1 MQKKENFGFKTV
13 GNNTENHSFIFPYI
27 FEITVASPSISIK
40 IVLDVAIV
48 GYDYT
53 TKKFNLHWED

>member
-1 MQKKENFGFKTV
+1 MQEKEHSGFKTV
-13 GNNTENHSFIFPYI
+13 GNDTENHSFIFPYI

-40 IVLDVAIV
+40 TVLGVGIG

-53 TKKFNLHWED
+53 NKKLKCDLHW